1 MADTKVNLQRAKR
14 DFGKAKF
21 NFMRTKVTSG
31 VDDYTNE
38 VASLLA
44 KGRRNRNVGRP
55 KPSSGGGNNML
66 GLTMLPQGPIAE
78 ITSFLDPVRT
88 REGLEAWVR
97 KLIPAQISDHITRL
111 YDPTS
116 EDSRSFTKIDVTI
129 RDSLMDLSFSNL
141 PSFNG
146 EPCPAL
152 LQEYMRVI
160 VGLMEKFYQQQE
172 SDMSFR
178 GRQIQLVLWC
188 ELIDS
193 PEEGISPAF
202 KIKGDDTIVICSNY
216 VVSLAS
222 SPTLRLHFQDI
233 GDDPKP
239 DFTREIRQDSLTLW
253 RNDTLAH
260 GLEATGAGSAIL
272 LSVGL
277 IDPNEVFTN

>member
-21 NFMRTKVTSG
+21 HFMKTKVTSG
-31 VDDYTNE
+31 VDDYANQ
-38 VASLLA
+38 ASNLLA
-44 KGRRNRNVGRP
+44 KGRRNRNVGKP
-55 KPSSGGGNNML
+55 KASSGGGNI

-78 ITSFLDPVRT
+78 INSFLDPVRT
-88 REGLEAWVR
+88 RQGLEDWIR
-97 KLIPAQISDHITRL
+97 QLIPAQTMDNVTRL

-116 EDSRSFTKIDVTI
+116 QDSSGFTKIDVEI

-146 EPCPAL
+146 ETCPAL

-188 ELIDS
+188 ELITS

-202 KIKGDDTIVICSNY
+202 NIKGDDTIAICSNY
-216 VVSLAS
+216 VVSLEN
-222 SPTLRLHFQDI
+222 SPALRLHFQDVS
-233 GDDPKP
+233 DDPKP
-239 DFTREIRQDSLTLW
+239 DCFREIKQDSLTLW

-260 GLEATGAGSAIL
+260 GLEARGAGSAII

-277 IDPNEVFTN
+277 VDPNEVFTN

>member
-97 KLIPAQISDHITRL
+97 KLIPV
-111 YDPTS
+111 
-116 EDSRSFTKIDVTI
+116 TK
-129 RDSLMDLSFSNL
+129 
-141 PSFNG
+141 
-146 EPCPAL
+146 
-152 LQEYMRVI
+152 
-160 VGLMEKFYQQQE
+160 K
-172 SDMSFR
+172 
-178 GRQIQLVLWC
+178 
-188 ELIDS
+188 
-193 PEEGISPAF
+193 AF
-202 KIKGDDTIVICSNY
+202 F
-216 VVSLAS
+216 L
-222 SPTLRLHFQDI
+222 
-233 GDDPKP
+233 
-239 DFTREIRQDSLTLW
+239 
-253 RNDTLAH
+253 
-260 GLEATGAGSAIL
+260 
-272 LSVGL
+272 
-277 IDPNEVFTN
+277 